1 MKEYIKKFESATS
14 ADNYSIVDIP
24 FTTSVKPSSTY
35 PSIDYVQNLVCNQ
48 TGKKLVNNNGIVS
61 IYSDEP
67 VIPNDEIWYT
77 TTDGE
82 PIDLGG
88 GGSGSGSGSGSG
100 GGWPEYTNTYEGGKG
115 VIKFTED
122 LTEIPIDG
130 FLNIENLETIILPN
144 SVTSIGN
151 SAFYG
156 CTGLTSVT
164 IGNSVT
170 SIGISAFYKCTGLSS
185 VTIPDSVTSIEWS
198 AFGNCSSLTSI
209 IIPDNV
215 TSIGLWVFDNCT
227 SLTSPV
233 YNAHVFAFMP
243 TSYSGAYT
251 IPDGI
256 ESIAGTAFY
265 NCSGLT
271 SVTIANSVTY
281 IGDCAFYD
289 CKKLTSVTIGDK
301 TYQKQTVTNGK
312 CKAYKAFNADMKCR
326 GFQYEE
332 GKTYEFEGE
341 PKLCVCG
348 FHASLNLL
356 NVFTYYWGK
365 LGKDIVVHE
374 VELEGVT
381 DENNEFDSKVVAK
394 KITIG
399 KRIL

>member
-164 IGNSVT
+164 I
-170 SIGISAFYKCTGLSS
+170 
-185 VTIPDSVTSIEWS
+185 PDSVTSIEWS

-271 SVTIANSVTY
+271 SVTIANSVTS
-281 IGDCAFYD
+281 IGQEAFAG
-289 CKKLTSVTIGDK
+289 CNSLTSISYSGTMSQFNSIIKG
-301 TYQKQTVTNGK
+301 
-312 CKAYKAFNADMKCR
+312 AYWRSSVPA
-326 GFQYEE
+326 
-332 GKTYEFEGE
+332 T
-341 PKLCVCG
+341 
-348 FHASLNLL
+348 
-356 NVFTYYWGK
+356 
-365 LGKDIVVHE
+365 VVHC
-374 VELEGVT
+374 T
-381 DENNEFDSKVVAK
+381 DGDVN
-394 KITIG
+394 I
-399 KRIL
+399 